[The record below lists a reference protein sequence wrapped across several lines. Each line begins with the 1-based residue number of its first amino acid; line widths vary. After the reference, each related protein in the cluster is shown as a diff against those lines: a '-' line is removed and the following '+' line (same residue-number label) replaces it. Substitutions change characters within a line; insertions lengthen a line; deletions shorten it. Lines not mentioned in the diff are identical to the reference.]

1 MTTTN
6 RHDGKYALQWWSI
19 DEIKDY
25 AKDKG
30 LNWSD
35 TECREFLE
43 EHEEEICQQIREV
56 GDELIDNW
64 LYDIKSDLDDAVA
77 EEEEEEEL
85 C

>member
-6 RHDGKYALQWWSI
+6 RHDEKYALQWWSI

-35 TECREFLE
+35 TECREVLE

-56 GDELIDNW
+56 GDDLIDNW
-64 LYDIKSDLDDAVA
+64 LYDIKSDLDD
-77 EEEEEEEL
+77 EEDDDNE
-85 C
+85 

>member
-64 LYDIKSDLDDAVA
+64 LYDIKSDIDD
-77 EEEEEEEL
+77 EEDYDNE
-85 C
+85 

>member
-43 EHEEEICQQIREV
+43 EHEEEISQSMREL

-64 LYDIKSDLDDAVA
+64 LYDIKSDLDD
-77 EEEEEEEL
+77 EEENNDN
-85 C
+85 